1 MNNKEWKEYLDNTN
15 KVCKY
20 YGEFAKCIQQK
31 FDPYFGTGIA
41 DGEEYNL
48 PQFSVKLSA
57 SRRSD
62 CIGYLNIYAKDE
74 EQVRNII
81 KQRKYDYDDIDWC
94 EEDCWDYEDIE
105 IESISLLTDLE

>member
-1 MNNKEWKEYLDNTN
+1 MKYTDMLDAIDRHSQEIL
-15 KVCKY
+15 KVVLVNEK
-20 YGEFAKCIQQK
+20 
-31 FDPYFGTGIA
+31 
-41 DGEEYNL
+41 YNL

-57 SRRSD
+57 SRRGD